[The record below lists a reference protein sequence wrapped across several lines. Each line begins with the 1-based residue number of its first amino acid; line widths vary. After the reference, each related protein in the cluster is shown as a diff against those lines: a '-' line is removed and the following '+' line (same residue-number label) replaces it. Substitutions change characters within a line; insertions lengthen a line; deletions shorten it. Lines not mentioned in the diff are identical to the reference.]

1 MPNLS
6 PAPAPQ
12 MLTRPQAP
20 AIAYHLLPAAGEK
33 RQGDA
38 SARGALPGVIF
49 LTGFNSNMN
58 GIKATALEQFCGERK
73 QSFLRFDYSGHG
85 ESEGDFRDGT
95 IGAWLQ
101 DAVDVLDRL
110 TRGPQIVVGS
120 SMGGWIA
127 LLLALRRRERIAGM
141 VGLAA
146 APDFVEDIWRRFSQA
161 DQDTLVTRG
170 AVERPSAYSDRPYV
184 ITRALI
190 EEGREHLLLA
200 DTIEIDCPV
209 RLIHGMADPDVPY
222 ERSQQIAESLRGGDV
237 VVTLI
242 KDGDHRL
249 SRPQD
254 LQRLFGAVS
263 ELSATGDA

>member
-1 MPNLS
+1 
-6 PAPAPQ
+6 
-12 MLTRPQAP
+12 MLMRPQAP
-20 AIAYHLLPAAGEK
+20 AIAYHLLPAAGGK

-38 SARGALPGVIF
+38 GARRNLPGVTF

-58 GIKATALEQFCGERK
+58 GTKATALEQFCGKRR
-73 QSFLRFDYSGHG
+73 QGFLRFDYSGHG
-85 ESEGDFRDGT
+85 ESDGEFRDGT

-110 TRGPQIVVGS
+110 TSGPQIVVGS

-127 LLLALRRRERIAGM
+127 LLLALRRRERIARL

-146 APDFVEDIWRRFSQA
+146 APDFVEDIWRHFSEAEQNEL
-161 DQDTLVTRG
+161 TMRG
-170 AVERPSAYSDRPYV
+170 AVERPSAYSDSPYV
-184 ITRALI
+184 ITRTLI
-190 EEGREHLLLA
+190 EEGRWHLLLGGA
-200 DTIEIDCPV
+200 IDIACPV

-222 ERSQQIAESLRGGDV
+222 EKSLRIAERLRSDDAT
-237 VVTLI
+237 VTLI

-254 LQRLFGAVS
+254 LQRLFDAVA
-263 ELSATGDA
+263 ELSARGDA